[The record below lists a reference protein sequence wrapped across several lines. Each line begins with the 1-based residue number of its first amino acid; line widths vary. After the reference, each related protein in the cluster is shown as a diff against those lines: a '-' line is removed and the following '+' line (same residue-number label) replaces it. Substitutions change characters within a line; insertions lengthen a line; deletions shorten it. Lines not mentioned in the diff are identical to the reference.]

1 MEILNLEDYKL
12 QQDIKIERFVWNA
25 VLDERVCELCSS
37 LDGKII
43 DANDPEYQIYQ
54 PALHPRCR
62 CVWQPLTSSDNIPDA
77 NWVEPDI
84 SLITKFAPFL
94 FAIPDKSSKTG
105 ILEISP
111 FAPEAPETIF
121 DPNEIVD
128 ITEFTREDQVAIRAV
143 VLNNGP

>member
-12 QQDIKIERFVWNA
+12 QQYTKIERFTWNA

-62 CVWQPLTSSDNIPDA
+62 CVWQPITSSDNIPDA

-94 FAIPDKSSKTG
+94 FAIPDKTAKKG

-111 FAPEAPETIF
+111 YAPESPEMLFNPADVLYIEEYIQEQLWRIEE
-121 DPNEIVD
+121 DNNE
-128 ITEFTREDQVAIRAV
+128 
-143 VLNNGP
+143 